1 MTEVKPEDVEALVEI
16 FDQSDWSELRIASS
30 NFQLYLSKD
39 AAQRD
44 RHRGIASAPAAAAVS
59 PQRAAGSLSV
69 QHTTAASPH
78 AAAAAEAAIPD
89 GLQAVRAP
97 SLGTFYLAP
106 KPGAA
111 PFVTVGQRVEPETE
125 ICIIEVMKLFTAVRA
140 GVRGV
145 VRRILVAD
153 AQMVEFDQPLILIEP
168 AD

>member
-16 FDQSDWSELRIASS
+16 FDQSDWGELRIASS

-44 RHRGIASAPAAAAVS
+44 RHRLAAPAPAAPVMA
-59 PQRAAGSLSV
+59 PQRTAGSLSV
-69 QHTTAASPH
+69 QHTTATSSH
-78 AAAAAEAAIPD
+78 AAASADNSIPD
-89 GLQAVRAP
+89 GMLAVRAP

-140 GVRGV
+140 GVRGI
-145 VRRILVAD
+145 VRRLLVAD